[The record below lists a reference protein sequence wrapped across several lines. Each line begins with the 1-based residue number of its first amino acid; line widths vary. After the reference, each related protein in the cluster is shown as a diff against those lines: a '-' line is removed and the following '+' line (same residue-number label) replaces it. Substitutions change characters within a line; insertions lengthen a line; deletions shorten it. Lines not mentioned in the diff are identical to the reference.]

1 MTGGIKGIFIV
12 GYEYKHYRCIYI
24 YIYIYIHTYIHGKYI
39 TNIYNKYPKGSELI
53 VKISK
58 KYILFQRKAR

>member
-1 MTGGIKGIFIV
+1 M
-12 GYEYKHYRCIYI
+12 YIYI
-24 YIYIYIHTYIHGKYI
+24 YIYIYIYTYIHGKYI

>member
-12 GYEYKHYRCIYI
+12 EYEYKHYRCIYI
-24 YIYIYIHTYIHGKYI
+24 YIYTYIHGKYI